1 MSSNESDSESSESN
15 DEMSNGDILPP
26 GFDDPNC
33 DPYRLVR
40 RDIYIFNIILKI
52 FGVHFWEQRVQVV
65 NKCIQ
70 LCTFVQ
76 LLK

>member
-15 DEMSNGDILPP
+15 DEMSNCDILPP

-40 RDIYIFNIILKI
+40 RDIYIL
-52 FGVHFWEQRVQVV
+52 
-65 NKCIQ
+65 
-70 LCTFVQ
+70 T
-76 LLK
+76 

>member
-33 DPYRLVR
+33 DPYRLVKW
-40 RDIYIFNIILKI
+40 DN
-52 FGVHFWEQRVQVV
+52 
-65 NKCIQ
+65 
-70 LCTFVQ
+70 
-76 LLK
+76 